1 MFLCQRLACSTNS
14 PHSSAP
20 RCGRICRA
28 RRDPGALMS
37 ALQRCAPRRRARRTS
52 VGEAAGGGVRGARR
66 AGGGVNEAMGESR
79 AESLV
84 GYLGEVVVGVTG
96 ESGIA
101 AGKSGAAGRGVGAP
115 WPLAKVGS

>member
-1 MFLCQRLACSTNS
+1 M
-14 PHSSAP
+14 
-20 RCGRICRA
+20 
-28 RRDPGALMS
+28 
-37 ALQRCAPRRRARRTS
+37 
-52 VGEAAGGGVRGARR
+52 EAVFESARR

-115 WPLAKVGS
+115 WPLAKIGSRCHCRRRL